1 MISRW
6 MWGPLFAAFS
16 IVLCLAVLLLGEFV
30 ARQIDLP
37 ARASSSAGTVFDMP
51 TWMLQEENTA
61 TRFTATQPRAD
72 ELAWMGMFR
81 EGDGFRVGM
90 MPNREM
96 SFFDTF
102 NRIPERKKP
111 SFWVKTNSI
120 GFRSDEPLEEG
131 AVSPLRVAIFGDSSC
146 WGWGVDQDATFGS
159 LVGDEL
165 RTRWPD
171 VPFEVLNFAI
181 PGDSSAYGE
190 LIAKRFLA
198 EYPPDILIL
207 GFGANDAKMVAVAHG
222 EQVARFASS
231 SLPSRLGRWLRVHS
245 VLYASLER
253 IIMQRR
259 RSAPARSTAPK
270 VPAVPVSDFEKNVVR
285 IARLGR
291 SVGVKRTVMVSLCSP
306 PTYQAAIQRAATRV
320 HAGFVNGQ
328 QVITDAVPL
337 LNAGALFS
345 EEMAAMRS
353 GFGRSLAQEPLL
365 AVTSDGC
372 HPNRIG
378 HRMVADKV
386 FEAMRPHEAVKRW
399 RKRSMAG
406 TKVR

>member
-6 MWGPLFAAFS
+6 MWGPLFAACS
-16 IVLCLAVLLLGEFV
+16 IILCLAVLLLGEFF

-37 ARASSSAGTVFDMP
+37 ARASSSAGAVFDMP

-61 TRFTATQPRAD
+61 TRFTAAQPHED

-111 SFWVKTNSI
+111 SFFVKTNSI
-120 GFRSDEPLEEG
+120 GFRSDEPLGE
-131 AVSPLRVAIFGDSSC
+131 ATVSPVRIAIFGDSSC

-159 LVGDEL
+159 VVRDKL
-165 RTRWPD
+165 RARWPD
-171 VPFEVLNFAI
+171 LPFEVLNFAI

-198 EYPPDILIL
+198 EYRPDILIL
-207 GFGANDAKMVAVAHG
+207 GFGANDAKMVAVPHG

-231 SLPSRLGRWLRVHS
+231 SVTTGIGRWLRVHS

-253 IIMQRR
+253 VIMQRR
-259 RSAPARSTAPK
+259 RAAPVGSVALK
-270 VPAVPVSDFEKNVVR
+270 VPAVPVRDFERNMVR
-285 IARLGR
+285 MARLGR

-306 PTYQAAIQRAATRV
+306 PTYQAAVQRAAKRV

-328 QVITDAVPL
+328 KVITDAVRFL
-337 LNAGALFS
+337 HAGSLFS
-345 EEMAAMRS
+345 EEMAAMRRE
-353 GFGRSLAQEPLL
+353 FGRSLAQEPLL

-372 HPNRIG
+372 HPNQVG

-386 FEAMRPHEAVKRW
+386 FEEMKPHEAVKRW
-399 RKRSMAG
+399 QSV
-406 TKVR
+406 VR